1 MSKDFHLDG
10 WDDEE
15 ASDAAANSLTLTETR
30 ADEVRQASSEQQ
42 LAERIR
48 AAVDAARPGLDKV
61 PDPVEPVSDG
71 DLSPEELQRLDACV
85 AGIELLSTA
94 CWVAGKSLDTIAV
107 GRLFRSTPHKL
118 DPERTYTTIEDW
130 AWTEHGI
137 KQTNCSKL
145 RAGWQLG
152 EVLNARGY
160 KAPEGQVRELVPLQ
174 NKHGLKAAV
183 GLYEMVVH
191 AVGANKVTAERL
203 REAVQLLPGD
213 LVLSDDDEPDVIAKT
228 LHGILAN
235 TEPPTPKPTTAL
247 PATLRRE
254 VDRRAVALADKL
266 DRGRI
271 PRNELLLHLLEAF
284 ADDQDTR
291 VFDAVLERARA
302 SNPST

>member
-1 MSKDFHLDG
+1 MSKEFDLAG

-15 ASDAAANSLTLTETR
+15 ASDAAATSLTLTETR

-48 AAVDAARPGLDKV
+48 AAVDAARPGLDKI
-61 PDPVEPVSDG
+61 PDPVDPASDG
-71 DLSPEELQRLDACV
+71 ELSPEEEERRDACV

-94 CWVAGKSLDTIAV
+94 CWVAGKSLDTMAV
-107 GRLFRSTPHKL
+107 GRLFRTTPHKL
-118 DPERTYTTIEDW
+118 DPDRTYTTIEDW

-137 KQTNCSKL
+137 NQTTASKL

-160 KAPEGQVRELVPLQ
+160 KAPEGQVRELIPLQ

-183 GLYEMVVH
+183 GLYEIVVQT
-191 AVGANKVTAERL
+191 VGASKVTAGRL
-203 REAVQLLPGD
+203 RDAVKLLPGD
-213 LVLSDDDEPDVIAKT
+213 LELSDDDESGVIAKT
-228 LHGILAN
+228 LTGILTSA
-235 TEPPTPKPTTAL
+235 ELPAPKPTTAL
-247 PATLRRE
+247 PAALRRD

-266 DRGRI
+266 DRGRL
-271 PRNELLLHLLEAF
+271 PRNELLFHLLEAF

-291 VFDAVLERARA
+291 VFDAVLERVRK
-302 SNPST
+302 SSTSI